1 MRPEYVADFRV
12 LCPKR
17 FLCIGGRGRYD
28 IEQSYKVTDMNF
40 GHNYIGLIL
49 KWRAMSEKMRHW
61 IGGKILL
68 EVSLQSG
75 RMDQP

>member
-1 MRPEYVADFRV
+1 MRPEYVADFV
-12 LCPKR
+12 LDFCALFPRR

-28 IEQSYKVTDMNF
+28 IEQRYKGTDTNF

-61 IGGKILL
+61 IGSKILL
-68 EVSLQSG
+68 EFLCD
-75 RMDQP
+75 R